1 MLNYDLFKE
10 KIHELKGM
18 ERNIPPRIME
28 IEEYIK
34 SLLIGKDSVDD
45 LLITDIDID
54 YITEDDICLVDLFR
68 NDYEIHTDLLYRIN
82 NSINKMPVISSSKSF
97 I

>member
-10 KIHELKGM
+10 KIHELKGI
-18 ERNIPPRIME
+18 ERNIPPRIIE

-34 SLLIGKDSVDD
+34 RLLIGKDSVDD

-54 YITEDDICLVDLFR
+54 YITEDDIRLIENFKDNYGDDIYKLCQILSSLKRMD
-68 NDYEIHTDLLYRIN
+68 
-82 NSINKMPVISSSKSF
+82 SIFSNEFFV
-97 I
+97 